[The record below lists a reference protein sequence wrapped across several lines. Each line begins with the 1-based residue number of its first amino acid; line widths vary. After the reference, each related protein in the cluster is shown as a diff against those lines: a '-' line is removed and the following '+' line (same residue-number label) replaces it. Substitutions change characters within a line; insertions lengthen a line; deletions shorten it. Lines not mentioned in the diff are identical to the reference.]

1 MSGPGRANPSG
12 DLSFFVVV
20 VVYAV
25 ANASARGTSMSSF
38 GFGSLVVRWGLSMAA
53 VFVFRSEFGY
63 VGAVLL

>member
-20 VVYAV
+20 VVNAV
-25 ANASARGTSMSSF
+25 ANAPIRGTSMSVF
-38 GFGSLVVRWGLSMAA
+38 GFGSLAIRWRLSMAA